1 MTENPK
7 PEIPTEAPAGM
18 MRMWDPVAKKVVFVT
33 APPAGPD
40 RLTFTL
46 RIHDPLEKK
55 DPAKSTSWVTLQIPR
70 EDLNMDEG
78 HFIEKYIRPNL
89 KELKLLALTSL

>member
-1 MTENPK
+1 MAENTPT

-18 MRMWDPVAKKVVFVT
+18 MRMWDPVAKKIIFVA

-40 RLTFTL
+40 RLTLTL

-55 DPAKSTSWVTLQIPR
+55 DAAKSTAWVTLQIPR
-70 EDLNMDEG
+70 EDLKMSKADFLAKHVEPALAG
-78 HFIEKYIRPNL
+78 LP
-89 KELKLLALTSL
+89 LLQLS